1 MLLRMWGKR
10 SPYMLS
16 VRLKMGAAT
25 IDINMEA
32 FQKPANS
39 TII

>member
-1 MLLRMWGKR
+1 
-10 SPYMLS
+10 MLS

-25 IDINMEA
+25 IDIDMEA
-32 FQKPANS
+32 FQKPENS